1 MQYTV
6 KGRLVLALVGLSG
19 LPRKAM
25 STKPFLS
32 LSGEE
37 ELDKSF
43 VPDRMV
49 SAGVVVG
56 YQGKEKL
63 LHFLRSDLELRSR
76 YHLLLHQG
84 GHIQVH
90 LQPSLSSHLEDITAE
105 QDVFGM
111 GWKRFCILLRPD

>member
-76 YHLLLHQG
+76 YHHS

-105 QDVFGM
+105 LIRVISIVYKNLFY
-111 GWKRFCILLRPD
+111 KKNS

>member
-1 MQYTV
+1 MPLPNFETSLLLERRNSLDHR
-6 KGRLVLALVGLSG
+6 KMTLVSLSG
-19 LPRKAM
+19 LPQKAM

-37 ELDKSF
+37 EMDKSF

-49 SAGVVVG
+49 SAGVVE

-63 LHFLRSDLELRSR
+63 LHFLQSDLELQSR
-76 YHLLLHQG
+76 YHHS
-84 GHIQVH
+84 GHIPVH

-105 QDVFGM
+105 LIRV
-111 GWKRFCILLRPD
+111 ISIVL